1 MYHHIIWWLLIMHT
15 PPLLLR
21 RRRRLNHCVSTTEL
35 KMRFQIHRFRL
46 HYVFNCTAHVRLGAA
61 MHLVYLMMIRWMQH
75 KYIINRHIFSSAL
88 LSSPQFFYRFT
99 MCQYVKWNSCLF
111 FNSTICGILNDSH
124 TVRVKVHR
132 TNSMLRMKWERDDG
146 WKMKCAWIVYRDR
159 CEYACCSRIPYN
171 GTTHCFQ
178 NQKQLK
184 YYWIGTR
191 NQNLHNVNPALKLY
205 VFFFPLFTVHLT
217 WNVKSVKCKH

>member
-35 KMRFQIHRFRL
+35 RMRFQIHRFRL

-88 LSSPQFFYRFT
+88 LSSPQFFLPLYDVSIREMEF
-99 MCQYVKWNSCLF
+99 MSVFQFNNMRHFERQSHCQSQSASNKFNVTNEMRTRRWMKNEMRVNCVPWQMWVCLLLAYTVQWHDALL
-111 FNSTICGILNDSH
+111 SKSKATEIL
-124 TVRVKVHR
+124 
-132 TNSMLRMKWERDDG
+132 L
-146 WKMKCAWIVYRDR
+146 
-159 CEYACCSRIPYN
+159 
-171 GTTHCFQ
+171 
-178 NQKQLK
+178 
-184 YYWIGTR
+184 